1 MLCRQLK
8 RVETGK
14 RRNDGVAIPNQVQRD
29 ESRSPT
35 IIFDNQNCIAHRSS
49 HDGTEKSWGAGLRL
63 RRGWGSPMQLAG
75 RAPLRLFGVSTR
87 ARFAE
92 RRCLTIAM

>member
-1 MLCRQLK
+1 
-8 RVETGK
+8 
-14 RRNDGVAIPNQVQRD
+14 
-29 ESRSPT
+29 
-35 IIFDNQNCIAHRSS
+35 
-49 HDGTEKSWGAGLRL
+49 L